1 MHTLI
6 FDQYRRAASY
16 KASLGTRGLYEQ
28 SRINERFYIGD
39 QWYGAR
45 CGDEKPLV
53 RYNVIKRIGDYKMAQ
68 IGGTPLAVSYSAAG
82 VPVTA
87 ATQAQAD
94 ARREMWRAGNAHNA
108 PALPADAETALIMT
122 ALGDYH
128 RATAERVGLDA
139 LKNTALRRAFITGT
153 GILYTYWDPDIPTGQ
168 YADAAR
174 TTPIRG
180 DIRCEVLDVENV
192 YFGDPAVAD
201 VQAQPWIILAAR
213 RPVSAIVRDARRAG
227 MSEDAIAAIKPD
239 EGACDPDEPKATQL
253 TKLYKEYAPDGSY
266 RVMAVTAVA
275 GTVVRPPFDIGIRL
289 YPLAALRWE
298 TRGDGAYGES
308 EVTHLIQNQIA
319 INRAVTAGA
328 NAVMMMGMPI
338 MVVNEDVVP
347 VAVTNDPGQIIPVN
361 GAEDLH
367 NALHYVAPADFAP
380 QFEGLVSSMISNTL
394 TQSGANDAAL
404 GDVRPDNASAILALQ
419 DAARI
424 PLKLLQHRFYAFM
437 EEVARIWA
445 EFWVCL
451 YGRRTL
457 RVCDA
462 AGVWYFPFDAATV
475 RDTVIRAQVDVGP
488 AGMWSE
494 LQSRQTLDSLL
505 EAGVLTPLQYL
516 ERLPHGTLPRQTE
529 LIRALRAER
538 RETDAV
544 Q

>member
-1 MHTLI
+1 MHTQI

-45 CGDEKPLV
+45 CGDTKPLV

-68 IGGTPLAVSYSAAG
+68 IGGTPLAVNYSAAG
-82 VPVTA
+82 VAVTA
-87 ATQAQAD
+87 ATQAEAD
-94 ARREMWRAGNAHNA
+94 ARREMWRAGTAVGA
-108 PALPADAETALIMT
+108 PALSPDAHTALVMT
-122 ALGDYH
+122 ALSDYH

-139 LKNTALRRAFITGT
+139 LKNTALRRAFISGT
-153 GILYTYWDPDIPTGQ
+153 GLLYTYWDPDIPTGQ
-168 YADAAR
+168 YADEAR
-174 TTPIRG
+174 TLPIRG

-213 RPVSAIVRDARRAG
+213 RPVSAVIRDARRAG
-227 MSEDAIAAIKPD
+227 MSEEAIAAIRPD
-239 EGACDPDEPKATQL
+239 EGETDPDEPKATVL
-253 TKLYKEYAPDGSY
+253 TKLYKQYAPDGTY
-266 RVMAVTAVA
+266 RVMAVVAVE
-275 GTVVRPPFDIGIRL
+275 GTVVRPPFDIGIRM
-289 YPLAALRWE
+289 YPLAAFRWE
-298 TRGDGAYGES
+298 THGDNAYGES

-367 NALHYVAPADFAP
+367 NALRYVAPADFAP
-380 QFEGLVSSMISNTL
+380 QFEGLVSSMIENTL

-404 GDVRPDNASAILALQ
+404 GDARPDNASAILALQ

-437 EEVARIWA
+437 EDIARIWA

-457 RVCDA
+457 QVSDA
-462 AGVWYFPFDAATV
+462 AGVWYFPFDAAAV
-475 RDTVIRAQVDVGP
+475 RDTVIRATVDIGP

-505 EAGVLTPLQYL
+505 QAGVLTPLQYL
-516 ERLPHGTLPRQTE
+516 ERLPRGTLPRQTE
-529 LIRALRAER
+529 LIRALRDER
-538 RETDAV
+538 GEADAV
-544 Q
+544 

>member
-1 MHTLI
+1 MHTQI

-45 CGDEKPLV
+45 CGDTKPLV

-68 IGGTPLAVSYSAAG
+68 IGGTPLAVNYSAAG
-82 VPVTA
+82 VAVTA
-87 ATQAQAD
+87 ATQAEAD
-94 ARREMWRAGNAHNA
+94 ARREMWRAGTAVGA
-108 PALPADAETALIMT
+108 PALSPDAHTALVMT
-122 ALGDYH
+122 ALSDYH

-139 LKNTALRRAFITGT
+139 LKNTALRRAFISGT
-153 GILYTYWDPDIPTGQ
+153 GLLYTYWDPDIPTGQ
-168 YADAAR
+168 YADEAR
-174 TTPIRG
+174 TLPIRG

-213 RPVSAIVRDARRAG
+213 RPVSAVIRDARRAG
-227 MSEDAIAAIKPD
+227 MSEDAIAAIRPD
-239 EGACDPDEPKATQL
+239 EGETDPDEPKATVL
-253 TKLYKEYAPDGSY
+253 TKLYKQYAPDGTY
-266 RVMAVTAVA
+266 RVMAVVTVE
-275 GTVVRPPFDIGIRL
+275 GTVVRPPFDIGIRM
-289 YPLAALRWE
+289 YPLAAFRWE
-298 TRGDGAYGES
+298 THGDNAYGES

-367 NALHYVAPADFAP
+367 NALRYVAPADFAP
-380 QFEGLVSSMISNTL
+380 QFEGLVSSMIENTL

-404 GDVRPDNASAILALQ
+404 GDARPDNASAILALQ

-437 EEVARIWA
+437 EDIARIWA

-457 RVCDA
+457 QVSDA
-462 AGVWYFPFDAATV
+462 AGVWYFPFDAAAV
-475 RDTVIRAQVDVGP
+475 RDTVIRATVDVGP

-505 EAGVLTPLQYL
+505 QAGVLTPLQYL
-516 ERLPHGTLPRQTE
+516 ERLPRGTLPRQAE
-529 LIRALRAER
+529 LIRALRDER
-538 RETDAV
+538 GEADAV
-544 Q
+544 

>member
-1 MHTLI
+1 MHTRI

-16 KASLGTRGLYEQ
+16 KASLGIRGLCEQ

-53 RYNVIKRIGDYKMAQ
+53 RYNIIRRIGDYKMAQ
-68 IGGTPLAVSYSAAG
+68 IGGTPLAVRYSAEG

-87 ATQAQAD
+87 AVRAAAD
-94 ARREMWRAGNAHNA
+94 RRREHYRAGTVPNTPLSYAA
-108 PALPADAETALIMT
+108 QQTLIMN
-122 ALGDYH
+122 ALADYH
-128 RATAERVGLDA
+128 RATAERVGLDS
-139 LKNTALRRAFITGT
+139 LKNIALRRAFVTGT
-153 GILYTYWDPDIPTGQ
+153 GILYTYWDPDLPTGQ
-168 YADAAR
+168 YADDAR

-192 YFGDPAVAD
+192 YFGDPTIPS
-201 VQAQPWIILAAR
+201 VQDQPWIILAAR
-213 RPVSAIVRDARRAG
+213 RPVSAVVRDAARYG
-227 MSEDAIAAIKPD
+227 VGEDAIARIRPD
-239 EGACDPDEPKATQL
+239 EGESDPDEPKVTVL

-266 RVMAVTAVA
+266 RVMAVCATAGA
-275 GTVVRPPFDIGIRL
+275 VVRPPFDIGIRM
-289 YPLAALRWE
+289 YPLAAFRWE
-298 TRGDGAYGES
+298 TRGESAYGES
-308 EVTHLIQNQIA
+308 EVTHLIPNQIA

-367 NALHYVAPADFAP
+367 NALTYVAPADFAP
-380 QFEGLVSSMISNTL
+380 QFDGLVTSMIDQTL

-404 GDVRPDNASAILALQ
+404 GDARPDNASAILALQ
-419 DAARI
+419 EAARI
-424 PLKLLQHRFYAFM
+424 PLQLLQQRFYAFM

-445 EFWVCL
+445 EFWVSL

-457 RVCDA
+457 RVQDA
-462 AGVWYFPFDAATV
+462 AGVWYFPFDAAAV
-475 RDTVIRAQVDVGP
+475 RDTVIRAQVDVGQ

-494 LQSRQTLDSLL
+494 VSTRRTLDTLL
-505 EAGVLTPLQYL
+505 QQGVLTPLEYL
-516 ERLPHGTLPRQTE
+516 ERLPRGTLPRQEE
-529 LIRALRAER
+529 LIRAVAER
-538 RETDAV
+538 GDADAV
-544 Q
+544 